1 MIKRLYVGIDPGLTG
16 AIAILDG
23 HGDLVALDDLPVI
36 ANGKGS
42 ARVTRQLDPA
52 GLAKLLPPYTSGITV
67 ALERVAARPGQGVS
81 SVFSLGDSF
90 GCIRGVLAALD
101 MPVEIVT
108 PATWKKHYQLGS
120 DKEQARAKAIQLYP
134 HADLHRVK
142 DHNKAEAAL
151 IARWL
156 LDRRAER

>member
-1 MIKRLYVGIDPGLTG
+1 MIQRQYIGIDPGLTG
-16 AIAILDG
+16 AIAILDD
-23 HGDLVALDDLPVI
+23 HGGLLSLEDLPVI

-52 GLAKLLPPYTSGITV
+52 GLAKLLPPCTKGISV
-67 ALERVAARPGQGVS
+67 ALERVAARPGQGVA

-90 GCIRGVLAALD
+90 GCIRGVLAALEL
-101 MPVEIVT
+101 PVEIVT
-108 PATWKKHYQLGS
+108 PATWKKHHQLGS

-142 DHNKAEAAL
+142 DHNRSEATL

-156 LDRRAER
+156 LDRRAGQ